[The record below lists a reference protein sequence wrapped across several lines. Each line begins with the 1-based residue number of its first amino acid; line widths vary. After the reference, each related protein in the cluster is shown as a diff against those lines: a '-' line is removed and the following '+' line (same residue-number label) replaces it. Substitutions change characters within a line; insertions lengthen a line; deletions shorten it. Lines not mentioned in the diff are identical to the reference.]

1 LRADGD
7 LLEDGERTHIAAA
20 IEQLEAAT
28 TSGAPEAIV
37 TSTAALSA
45 ATEDFAMMRMNR
57 SIRTA
62 LSGTRVDEVFASAPQ
77 APR

>member
-1 LRADGD
+1 
-7 LLEDGERTHIAAA
+7 
-20 IEQLEAAT
+20 
-28 TSGAPEAIV
+28 
-37 TSTAALSA
+37 LSA